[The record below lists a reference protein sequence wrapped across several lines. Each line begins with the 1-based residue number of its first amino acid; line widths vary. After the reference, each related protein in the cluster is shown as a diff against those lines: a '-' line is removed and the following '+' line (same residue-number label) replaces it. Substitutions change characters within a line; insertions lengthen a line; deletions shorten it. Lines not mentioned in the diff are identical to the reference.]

1 MTRAARGSPK
11 SAKCRKGASA
21 SRARPSAATRITFAE
36 KNAKKRKKGKAE
48 TACFLLLFASSF
60 VFCGPLLLSLFRSF
74 LPEEQD
80 VGPLRCRAGPATILE
95 RTRRAQSRS
104 CETKPIL
111 RFRIADCGLRIAD
124 CGLRIGGT
132 VAARANCAKRT
143 QFAGVNCAKRTQ
155 FAPSVREWMRMA
167 GAGRLR
173 RGAIVRNKAKLGE
186 DGTSGGRHIRKGPM
200 VQNEPNSGGSGRSR
214 VSIAQNKANL
224 PPSDVKGKYSAEEEL

>member
-111 RFRIADCGLRIAD
+111 RFRIADCGLRIVD
-124 CGLRIGGT
+124 CGLE
-132 VAARANCAKRT
+132 ARSR
-143 QFAGVNCAKRTQ
+143 
-155 FAPSVREWMRMA
+155 PEP
-167 GAGRLR
+167 
-173 RGAIVRNKAKLGE
+173 IVRNEPNLLGSTVRNE
-186 DGTSGGRHIRKGPM
+186 PNLPQVSGNGCGWLGPGGSAGERLCETKPNLGRMGPLGDGTSGRGQWCKTNPIPEGPAGAGCRLRKTKPICHRAM
-200 VQNEPNSGGSGRSR
+200 
-214 VSIAQNKANL
+214 
-224 PPSDVKGKYSAEEEL
+224 